1 MKSIG
6 EDVVGDLENVTVDT
20 LMTRVREKWNDKA
33 IFRKMNA
40 QLLGGLRDAASQN
53 AELAMELIGNNKAVK
68 RFHEMKNE

>member
-1 MKSIG
+1 MLSIG

-20 LMTRVREKWNDKA
+20 LMIRVRKKWNDKA

-40 QLLGGLRDAASQN
+40 QLLSGLRDAASKN

-68 RFHEMKNE
+68 RFREMKNE